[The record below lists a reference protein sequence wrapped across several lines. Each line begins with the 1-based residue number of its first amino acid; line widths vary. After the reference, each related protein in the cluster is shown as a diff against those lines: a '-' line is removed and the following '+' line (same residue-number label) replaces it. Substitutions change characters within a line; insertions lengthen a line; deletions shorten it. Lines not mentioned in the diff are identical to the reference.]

1 MDRRGFLQIPNLGEH
16 PLAMQGKIHTQEG
29 DPENPHQHH
38 ERNQPDHS
46 S

>member
-1 MDRRGFLQIPNLGEH
+1 
-16 PLAMQGKIHTQEG
+16 MQGKIHTQEG